1 MNETR
6 YNVYWGT
13 RKVAS
18 AVELDVAVMITEGF
32 FTRYYQE
39 ALAGVTIAIEIVR
52 EGNEA
57 RSD

>member
-1 MNETR
+1 MSETR

-18 AVELDVAVMITEGF
+18 AVEPDVAVRITEGF

-39 ALAGVTIAIEIVR
+39 ALSGVMITIEIVR
-52 EGNEA
+52 EDEEEDA
-57 RSD
+57 Q